1 MSGLRIA
8 EFKKPRSII
17 VDQARVDSAYGP
29 KSSIMLETAAS
40 SFSKSGFTIEVKGL
54 SRDSLLSGAFV
65 VVPVQVRW
73 QNTAQ
78 APAAVNS
85 YPLLNEEGKDSG
97 DWSGSSTAKSYDDVA
112 IRPNAFKCIRNATL
126 SINGSSF
133 STRVD
138 GYYTAMTKLF
148 CDGRVEEI
156 TGCAYERYPHS
167 NSGDNKQFLVQKGA
181 RDRAMTLNRRG
192 RIKSVGY
199 TQTADKVQA
208 GTHDAYIND
217 IVWEYD
223 IKFPLWFGPFTHLG
237 FPGLTGFDGQS
248 VSAMPFISDLVIEC
262 TFTDDPIMDMFVA
275 PSCSM
280 INQIAVQNPK
290 AVVRTD
296 VAGREIDSQGMWNG
310 GDFSGDGIVSKA
322 NKFGLLRPYLA
333 YSFAEPD
340 SDKMQMSSIY
350 TLPSYRFITYEDRK
364 VIPAVTLG
372 GGARSRTV
380 QISFPFIRLSN
391 ISSLY
396 CCFAEDDRVDNGT
409 GIAARSGKLA
419 KSVYDARRRG
429 LATSN
434 VTCPIKWDSVVVQ
447 MSTSSSVLSNFVD
460 NVITPQR
467 QYELYKKYSGNA
479 EQLTYEDW
487 LESSQMLLFSAEELQ
502 GIGAFANSYQSLTLS
517 VRFEVYRTAPDT
529 KYRPGDEQKD
539 YQGANSLGIDP
550 SKAMKGEEIPRAL
563 VGRLICIEPELVS
576 ISEGALSVEQVKLSQ
591 QEIHSQL
598 MGGAPEVEDA
608 NKLDELA
615 R

>member
-29 KSSIMLETAAS
+29 KSSIMLQTNAS

-54 SRDSLLSGAFV
+54 SRDSLMSGAFV
-65 VVPVQVRW
+65 VLPVQVRW
-73 QNTAQ
+73 HNTNDK
-78 APAAVNS
+78 PAAVNS
-85 YPLLNEEGKDSG
+85 YPLLNEEAKVDG
-97 DWSGSSTAKSYDDVA
+97 DWSGKSTAFSFDDVA

-167 NSGDNKQFLVQKGA
+167 NSGDPTQICVQKGS

-192 RIKSVGY
+192 RIK
-199 TQTADKVQA
+199 KVTFTVDPQKSNA
-208 GTHDAYIND
+208 SYIKD
-217 IVWEYD
+217 VVWEYD
-223 IKFPLWFGPFTHLG
+223 IKFPIWFGPFTHLG
-237 FPGLTGFDGQS
+237 FPGLSGFDGQS
-248 VSAMPFISDLVIEC
+248 VSAIPFISDLVIEC

-275 PSCSM
+275 PSCTL
-280 INQIAVQNPK
+280 INQLAVQNPK
-290 AVVRTD
+290 G
-296 VAGREIDSQGMWNG
+296 VARVDGVGREIDTQKMWNA
-310 GDFSGDGIVSKA
+310 GDFSGDGIASKA
-322 NKFGLLRPYLA
+322 ATVRFGLLRPYLA

-364 VIPAVTLG
+364 LIAAQPLG
-372 GGARSRTV
+372 GGTRSQTV
-380 QISFPFIRLSN
+380 LISFPFIRLSN

-396 CCFAEDDRVDNGT
+396 CCFAEDDRVDNGV
-409 GIAARSGKLA
+409 GIAARSGKFA
-419 KSVYDARRRG
+419 KAAYSEFRRG
-429 LATSN
+429 MATSN
-434 VTCPIKWDSVVVQ
+434 VTCPIKWDTVVVQ

-529 KYRPGDEQKD
+529 KYRPGDLQKD
-539 YQGANSLGIDP
+539 YKAAASVGVDP
-550 SKAMKGEEIPRAL
+550 SKAMKGEQIPRAL

>member
-29 KSSIMLETAAS
+29 KSSIMLQTGAS

-54 SRDSLLSGAFV
+54 SRDSLMSGAFV
-65 VVPVQVRW
+65 VLPVQVKW
-73 QNTAQ
+73 ASC
-78 APAAVNS
+78 AGHGAAVNS
-85 YPLLNEEGKDSG
+85 YPKLNEEGKDDG
-97 DWSGSSTAKSYDDVA
+97 DWTGQSGYKSFDDLS

-167 NSGDNKQFLVQKGA
+167 NSGDPNQVLVQKGA
-181 RDRAMTLNRRG
+181 RERAMTLNRRG
-192 RIKSVGY
+192 RIKSVDY
-199 TQTADKVQA
+199 TVAPQGGAA
-208 GTHDAYIND
+208 AYIKEV
-217 IVWEYD
+217 IWEYD

-237 FPGLTGFDGQS
+237 FPGLSGFDGQS
-248 VSAMPFISDLVIEC
+248 VSAIPFISDLVIEC

-275 PSCSM
+275 PSNTLS
-280 INQIAVQNPK
+280 NQLGVQNPK
-290 AVVRTD
+290 GVDRAI
-296 VAGREIDSQGMWNG
+296 VAGREINSQAMWDA
-310 GDFSGDGIVSKA
+310 GDFSGDGIEGKA
-322 NKFGLLRPYLA
+322 GAHFGLLRPYLA

-364 VIPAVTLG
+364 VIPAQPLG
-372 GGARSRTV
+372 GGARSKTV

-409 GIAARSGKLA
+409 GIAARSGKFA
-419 KSVYDARRRG
+419 KSIYDARRRG

-434 VTCPIKWDSVVVQ
+434 ITCPIKWDTVVVQ

-517 VRFEVYRTAPDT
+517 VRFEVYRTAADT
-529 KYRPGDEQKD
+529 KIRPGDMQKD
-539 YQGANSLGIDP
+539 YQAVASVGVDP
-550 SKAMKGEEIPRAL
+550 TKAMKGEEIPRAL
-563 VGRLICIEPELVS
+563 IGRLICIEPELVS

-608 NKLDELA
+608 NRLDELA

>member
-1 MSGLRIA
+1 MSGLRIS
-8 EFKKPRSII
+8 EFKRPRSIV
-17 VDQARVDSAYGP
+17 VDSAKVDSAYGP
-29 KSSIMLETAAS
+29 KSSIMLQTGAS

-65 VVPVQVRW
+65 VLPVQVRW
-73 QNTAQ
+73 HSTAD
-78 APAAVNS
+78 AAAAVNA
-85 YPLLNEEGKDSG
+85 YPLLNEAGKDDG
-97 DWSGSSTAKSYDDVA
+97 DWSGNAALANRKSFDDVA

-148 CDGRVEEI
+148 CDGRIEEI
-156 TGCAYERYPHS
+156 TGCSYERYPHS
-167 NSGDNKQFLVQKGA
+167 NSGDPNQILVQKGA

-192 RIKSVGY
+192 RIK
-199 TQTADKVQA
+199 KVTFSRTPQDGSNA
-208 GTHDAYIND
+208 SYIKD

-223 IKFPLWFGPFTHLG
+223 IKFPLWFGPFTHHG

-248 VSAMPFISDLVIEC
+248 VSAIPFVSDLVLEC

-275 PSCSM
+275 PSNTL
-280 INQIAVQNPK
+280 INQLGVQNPK

-296 VAGREIDSQGMWNG
+296 LAGREIDTQKMWDG
-310 GDFSGDGIVSKA
+310 GDFSGDGIQA
-322 NKFGLLRPYLA
+322 NDKKFGLLRPYLA

-340 SDKMQMSSIY
+340 SDKMQMSSLY

-364 VIPAVTLG
+364 VIAAQPLG
-372 GGARSRTV
+372 GTARSKTV

-396 CCFAEDDRVDNGT
+396 VCFAEDDRVDNGT
-409 GIAARSGKLA
+409 GIAARSGKFA
-419 KSVYDARRRG
+419 KAAYDARRRG
-429 LATSN
+429 MAVSN
-434 VTCPIKWDSVVVQ
+434 VTCPIKWDTVVVQ

-529 KYRPGDEQKD
+529 KYRPGDLQLD
-539 YQGANSLGIDP
+539 YKTAGTLGVDP
-550 SKAMKGEEIPRAL
+550 TKAMKGEQIPRAL

-598 MGGAPEVEDA
+598 MGGAPEIEDA

>member
-29 KSSIMLETAAS
+29 KSSIMLQTGAS

-54 SRDSLLSGAFV
+54 SRDSLMSGAFV
-65 VVPVQVRW
+65 VLPVQVKW
-73 QNTAQ
+73 ASC
-78 APAAVNS
+78 AGHGAAVNS
-85 YPLLNEEGKDSG
+85 YPKLNEEGKDDG
-97 DWSGSSTAKSYDDVA
+97 DWTGQSGYKSFDDLS

-167 NSGDNKQFLVQKGA
+167 NSGDPNQVLVQKGA
-181 RDRAMTLNRRG
+181 RERAMTLNRRG
-192 RIKSVGY
+192 RIKSVDY
-199 TQTADKVQA
+199 TVAPQGGAA
-208 GTHDAYIND
+208 AYIKEV
-217 IVWEYD
+217 IWEYD

-237 FPGLTGFDGQS
+237 FPGLSGFDGQS
-248 VSAMPFISDLVIEC
+248 VSAIPFISDLVIEC

-275 PSCSM
+275 PSNTLS
-280 INQIAVQNPK
+280 NQLGVQNPK
-290 AVVRTD
+290 GVDRAI
-296 VAGREIDSQGMWNG
+296 VAGREINSQAMWDA
-310 GDFSGDGIVSKA
+310 GDFSGDGIEGKA
-322 NKFGLLRPYLA
+322 GAYFGLLRPYLA

-364 VIPAVTLG
+364 VIPAQPLG
-372 GGARSRTV
+372 GGARSKTV

-409 GIAARSGKLA
+409 GIAARSGKFA
-419 KSVYDARRRG
+419 KSIYDPRRRG

-434 VTCPIKWDSVVVQ
+434 ITCPIKWDTVVVQ

-517 VRFEVYRTAPDT
+517 VRFEVYRTAADT
-529 KYRPGDEQKD
+529 KIRPGDMQKD
-539 YQGANSLGIDP
+539 YQAVASVGVDP
-550 SKAMKGEEIPRAL
+550 TKAMKGEEIPRAL
-563 VGRLICIEPELVS
+563 IGRLICIEPELVS

-608 NKLDELA
+608 NRLDELA